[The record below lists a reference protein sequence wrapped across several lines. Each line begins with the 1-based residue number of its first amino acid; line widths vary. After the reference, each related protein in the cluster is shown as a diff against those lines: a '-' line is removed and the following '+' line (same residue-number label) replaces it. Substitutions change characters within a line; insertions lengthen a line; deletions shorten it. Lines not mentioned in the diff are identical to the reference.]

1 MKKIVAFSILL
12 AAVLGWA
19 RPQSQGKDQGN
30 LELVI
35 AQGTPLKLELT
46 SGDYQIEAGQS
57 DKIVIVSQT
66 MNDDDRSKV
75 RFGVNTTPGEASVKV
90 TGPKQYSAK
99 IQIPQN
105 ISLNIRLNGGRLTI
119 NSIDGDKDIESN
131 GGQLNI
137 NVRRPEDYGTVDA
150 SVNSG
155 NIDASAFGSSNDK
168 LMRTFRTK
176 GPGKYRLHVH
186 LGAGEIN
193 LLSGQ
198 AM

>member
-1 MKKIVAFSILL
+1 MKRIAAFFLFLVA
-12 AAVLGWA
+12 ALGWA
-19 RPQSQGKDQGN
+19 YSQGNDQGN
-30 LELVI
+30 LELGI
-35 AQGTPLKLELT
+35 NPGTPLKLELT
-46 SGDYQIEAGQS
+46 SGDYRIEAGQS
-57 DKIVIVSQT
+57 DKVVIVSNTQ
-66 MNDDDRSKV
+66 NSGDRSKV

-90 TGPKQYSAK
+90 TGPKEYSAK

-137 NVRRPEDYGTVDA
+137 NVTRPEDYGAVDA
-150 SVNSG
+150 SVNAG

-186 LGAGEIN
+186 LGSGEIN
-193 LLSGQ
+193 LLTGQ